1 MSAVK
6 DKFVLL
12 RKEVTAVVYERSEEV
27 TGILLGLLSR
37 KNVFIV
43 GPKGESKSLMVRLV
57 TFPIDGARYWERL
70 FTKFTVPEEVFGPVK
85 ISALKND
92 SFERKIEGHLPDA
105 HIGFADEV
113 FKANSSILNSLL
125 TIMNERLFHQ
135 DGTPVKVPLE
145 TLVGA
150 SNEIPTD
157 ESLSALYD
165 RFLLRHKVGPIAET
179 ANFLGMLKGPKTFD
193 EFAKQVSVR
202 LSLDEVHQAQDEA
215 RQVTIPDPILE
226 AIATIRNTLA
236 QQSIVPSSRRWNEA
250 VEVIKA
256 KAWLQGR
263 TEAAMNDLDVFVH
276 ILWEDPQHKGLV
288 AGIVLEVANPL
299 LKQAEE
305 YHDAVQ
311 VAWSQMLKVQ
321 DEKEKVNKAVEVLA
335 KVNDAM
341 KKLAKLQKDG
351 EKDGM
356 DMSRVAEQIRVD
368 GEVQKKIRRDYLGIQ
383 E

>member
-1 MSAVK
+1 M
-6 DKFVLL
+6 
-12 RKEVTAVVYERSEEV
+12 
-27 TGILLGLLSR
+27 
-37 KNVFIV
+37 
-43 GPKGESKSLMVRLV
+43 
-57 TFPIDGARYWERL
+57 
-70 FTKFTVPEEVFGPVK
+70 
-85 ISALKND
+85 
-92 SFERKIEGHLPDA
+92 
-105 HIGFADEV
+105 
-113 FKANSSILNSLL
+113 
-125 TIMNERLFHQ
+125 
-135 DGTPVKVPLE
+135 
-145 TLVGA
+145 
-150 SNEIPTD
+150 
-157 ESLSALYD
+157 
-165 RFLLRHKVGPIAET
+165 
-179 ANFLGMLKGPKTFD
+179 
-193 EFAKQVSVR
+193 
-202 LSLDEVHQAQDEA
+202 
-215 RQVTIPDPILE
+215 
-226 AIATIRNTLA
+226 
-236 QQSIVPSSRRWNEA
+236 
-250 VEVIKA
+250 
-256 KAWLQGR
+256 
-263 TEAAMNDLDVFVH
+263 FVH